1 MTRKYLFLLLPGLLL
16 SLLVLEARAQTAT
29 VRGTVFDADS
39 DQPLPGA
46 NVVLFRSG
54 NLIMGTATNDDGH
67 YELHGVNPGTYE
79 LVARFVGFQDAEVS
93 ITLAAGAE
101 ETVDV
106 RLTPGVNL
114 NPVVVTAS
122 RQQEKVLDSPASIS
136 VLEAREIEQDAAPS
150 AAATLRNTTGVDI
163 VQAGLDRYQIALRG
177 FNAAFVSK
185 TYAMVDFRQTV
196 TPSLGINQFGSMPIS
211 PIDLAQIEVVR
222 GPGSALYGPG
232 VEQGVIHFITKDPF
246 TYPGTTVSIG
256 GGQQQL
262 VQGSFRHAGV
272 VNDRLGYKVVGYY
285 SQGEDWKLD
294 PNDPA
299 DKALLD
305 AIAPNVGGRD
315 YDTWKGYVL
324 GTLQYR
330 ARPNVTITA
339 NGGYSALKGINI
351 SNTGENQSDNFASF
365 FGQLRVDAGGFF
377 AQAYLNKNDAGDTF
391 IYRSGATIVDK
402 STQFTGQAQY
412 TLSLAD
418 GRENVVAGV
427 DYKRTDPVTEG
438 TIHGREEN
446 NDTINEY
453 GAYVQSETVL
463 TPQLDLVAAARV
475 DFNDVTEETQLSPRV
490 GLVYKATPEHT
501 FRATFNRAFSTPAGV
516 NFFLDL
522 VVQDAGAFLVRARG
536 AARGWTFP
544 NPPQTSSFVPV
555 PGLDPRDPGV
565 GIALARA
572 YAAAT
577 AGLIGEGGPF
587 AGLPDS
593 FKGLLLSKVTQ
604 IPGVSEG
611 FMAFISGS
619 NVRPVTE
626 LNDLPPIK
634 QTITNSV
641 EVGYRGVFGKKVLVG
656 LDVYYTQK
664 QNFLSELQF
673 VTPFVLVPNVPA
685 DLAGAVA
692 GAFTDA
698 ELAPFGLN
706 AAALAGI
713 YQQAAAALAGG
724 PIGLV
729 ETNENFDPATRPEL
743 MLTYINFGD
752 VDYFGADLEVQALVS
767 ERLSIFGNYSWVSDN
782 FFDDA
787 EVGEPGTG
795 LVISMNAPKNKV
807 RGGFTYTDPSGF
819 SFNAAGRYVDK
830 YEVRSG
836 VHQGTVDSYFLL
848 DLGAGYDFGRHAPG
862 LRIDVTAQNVFDN
875 RHREYVDVP
884 EIGRLVMAR
893 LTYTL
898 Q

>member
-39 DQPLPGA
+39 NQPLPGA

-101 ETVDV
+101 ETVDM

-305 AIAPNVGGRD
+305 AIAPNIGSRD
-315 YDTWKGYVL
+315 YSTWKGYVL

-339 NGGYSALKGINI
+339 NGGYSSLKGINI

-391 IYRSGATIVDK
+391 IYRSGAQIVDK

-463 TPQLDLVAAARV
+463 SPKLDFVAAARV
-475 DFNDVTEETQLSPRV
+475 DYNNVTEETQLSPRV
-490 GLVYKATPEHT
+490 GLVYKAAPEHT

-577 AGLIGEGGPF
+577 AGLIGEGGPL

-593 FKGLLLSKVTQ
+593 FKGLLLSKTTQ

-611 FMAFISGS
+611 FMAFISGG

-626 LNDLPPIK
+626 LKDLPPIK

-641 EVGYRGVFGKKVLVG
+641 EVGYRGVFAKKVLVG
-656 LDVYYTQK
+656 VDVYYTQK

-673 VTPFVLVPNVPA
+673 VTPFVLVPNVPG
-685 DLAGAVA
+685 DLASAVA

-698 ELAPFGLN
+698 ELAPFGLS

-713 YQQAAAALAGG
+713 YQQAGAALAGG

-729 ETNENFDPATRPEL
+729 ETNENFDPTTKPEL

-752 VDYFGADLEVQALVS
+752 VDYVGADLEVQALVS

-782 FFDDA
+782 FFDDT